1 MQARK
6 FAVDVLYL
14 HPAGAYGG
22 ASKSLIELY
31 QILRKDGVR
40 ATMLTPSGSAAKAF
54 AEAGMSTIT
63 TPGISQFD
71 NTRYGHYRGARWLIL
86 LRELAYLPVSLMA
99 IWRMRGRQF
108 DVLHVNEVTLLP
120 LALFAKKLLG
130 LPMVVHV
137 RSLQC
142 APRSNRRSR
151 LIGYWLKHHA
161 DAVVAIDYTVAQTLD
176 STLPLN
182 IVHNGLGVLHSGHNN
197 KTPRPAGQP
206 LRVGFMG
213 VLIALKGVYELVDA
227 MRILKDRGVD
237 IECVI
242 AGENA
247 RELHGVRAWALR
259 KLGFARDVRSELEQL
274 IHRHGLGRRVR
285 LVGFVKD
292 VHAIYPTLDIL
303 CFPSHLN
310 AAGRPVFEAAFFGV
324 PSVVAIQDPLPDAV
338 VHGQTGLAIPRPN
351 PELIADA
358 LQSLAQDDEFRL
370 ALGRRARAWAFEQF
384 SIENSAASVLRIYRQ
399 FKHRSE

>member
-1 MQARK
+1 
-6 FAVDVLYL
+6 VDVLYL

-40 ATMLTPSGSAAKAF
+40 AMVLTPSGSAAAAF

-63 TPGISQFD
+63 IPGLSQFD
-71 NTRYGHYRGARWLIL
+71 NTRYGHYRGVRWLIL
-86 LRELAYLPVSLMA
+86 LRELAYLPLSLLA
-99 IWRMRGRQF
+99 IWRLRRHRF

-120 LALFAKKLLG
+120 MALFAKRLLG

-142 APRSNRRSR
+142 EPNYSRRSK
-151 LIGYWLKHHA
+151 LFGYWLKQHA
-161 DAVVAIDYTVAQTLD
+161 DAVIAIDCTVAQTLD

-182 IVHNGLGVLHSGHNN
+182 IVHNGLGVVHSGHNN
-197 KTPRPAGQP
+197 KAPCLQGQP

-227 MRILKDRGVD
+227 MRILKGRSVD

-242 AGENA
+242 AGANA
-247 RELHGVRAWALR
+247 REVHGVRAWALR
-259 KLGFARDVRSELEQL
+259 KLGFARDVRTELEQL
-274 IHRHGLGRRVR
+274 IHRHGLERQVR
-285 LVGFVKD
+285 LLGFVKD

-303 CFPSHLN
+303 CFPSYLN

-324 PSVVAIQDPLPDAV
+324 PSVVAIDDPLPDAV
-338 VHGQTGLAIPRPN
+338 VHGETGLAIPRPN

-358 LQSLAQDDEFRL
+358 LQSLAQNDEFRM
-370 ALGRRARAWAFEQF
+370 ALGRRAQTWALELF
-384 SIENSAASVLRIYRQ
+384 SIENSAAAVLRIYQ
-399 FKHRSE
+399 QLNQSSEHK

>member
-1 MQARK
+1 MN
-6 FAVDVLYL
+6 VLYL

-31 QILRKDGVR
+31 RILRKDGVH
-40 ATMLTPSGSAAKAF
+40 ATVLTPSGSAAAAF

-63 TPGISQFD
+63 IPGLSQFD
-71 NTRYGHYRGARWLIL
+71 NTRYGHYRGVRWLIL
-86 LRELAYLPVSLMA
+86 LRELAYLPLSLLA
-99 IWRMRGRQF
+99 IWRLRWHRF

-130 LPMVVHV
+130 LPMIVHV

-142 APRSNRRSR
+142 EPNINLRSR
-151 LIGYWLKHHA
+151 LFGHWLKQYA
-161 DAVVAIDYTVAQTLD
+161 DAVVAIDRTVAQTLD
-176 STLPLN
+176 NTLPLN
-182 IVHNGLGVLHSGHNN
+182 IVHNGLSVVHSSHNN
-197 KTPRPAGQP
+197 KAPPPQGQP

-227 MRILKDRGVD
+227 MRILKGRGVD

-259 KLGFARDVRSELEQL
+259 RLGFARDVRTELEQL
-274 IHRHGLGRRVR
+274 IHRHGLASQVR
-285 LVGFVKD
+285 LLGFVKD

-324 PSVVAIQDPLPDAV
+324 PSVVAIDDPLPDAV
-338 VHGQTGLAIPRPN
+338 VHGETGLAIPRPD

-358 LQSLAQDDEFRL
+358 IQCLAQDDEFRM
-370 ALGRRARAWAFEQF
+370 ALGRRARVWALEHF
-384 SIENSAASVLRIYRQ
+384 SIQNSAAAVLRIYQ
-399 FKHRSE
+399 QLKQRSEYK